1 MTPGSGRLTQLNL
14 DALDPEQLGA
24 ATAPRGP
31 VSIIAGAG
39 TGKTRTITH
48 RIAHLVSGG
57 FVNPDHVLAVT
68 FTNRAAAELRERLT
82 MMGVARVQAKTF
94 HAAAMQQ
101 LRYFWPKVV
110 GDTPWELLDSK
121 FPLVARVTRATG
133 TEPDKTLLSDL
144 LGEIEWA
151 KASLISPVDY
161 PSHIGPDRRDCPV
174 DPAQFVRIFEGYE
187 KAKITPERALL
198 DFDDLLESMAGLLET
213 NVGVADEFRSRY
225 RTFVVDEYQ
234 DVTPLQQRL
243 LDAWL
248 GDRDD
253 LTVVGDAN
261 QTIYSF
267 NGATPDHLLRFSS
280 RFPEATTVR
289 LFRDYRSTPQVVE
302 LANNVISRA
311 TGRAAGTRLTLEGQR
326 PAGPD
331 PEFTEYPDETAEAA
345 DVAQCIAE
353 LIRQGVAPAEIAV
366 LYRINAQSAA
376 FEYALDQAGIA
387 YQVKGGEGFF
397 HRAEI
402 RQGIQAL
409 GQAARRIRA
418 RSGASGGED
427 GDGVDAGAPAA
438 SLVAQVKAALQ
449 PVGLTS
455 VEPTGAQERQ
465 RWQSLS
471 ALVDLASELAT
482 TNPQLDLAGLLVLLR
497 ERSESK
503 NPPRMQGVTLA
514 SIHAAKGLEWDAV
527 FLIGLVDGTLPIR
540 HALKGSHSVDAIEEE
555 RRLLYVG
562 VTRARENLHLSWSQ
576 ARQPGG
582 KATRRRTRFLDGLV
596 PWEAERDAQRAAE
609 ATSGAGASHRGRQ
622 GAPKDKDA
630 CAMCGTRLTTPEH
643 RILGVCEAHAG
654 DVDQTLVTELREWR
668 NTTAK
673 SRGVPAYVVISDAT
687 LRGVCHRKPATEQE
701 LVQVPGIGPVKVEQF
716 GDDILGIVNNYT

>member
-1 MTPGSGRLTQLNL
+1 MSGRLDQLNL
-14 DALDPEQLGA
+14 DALDPEQLRA

-94 HAAAMQQ
+94 HAAAMHQ
-101 LRYFWPKVV
+101 LRYFWPKVM

-133 TEPDKTLLSDL
+133 LEPDRTLLADL

-151 KASLISPVDY
+151 KASLIAPTSY
-161 PSHIGPDRRDCPV
+161 PAHIGPDRRDCPV
-174 DPAQFVRIFEGYE
+174 EPEKFVRIFEGYE
-187 KAKITPERALL
+187 QAKATPERVLL
-198 DFDDLLESMAGLLET
+198 DFDDLLQSMAGLLESE
-213 NVGVADEFRSRY
+213 VGIADEFRERY

-267 NGATPDHLLRFSS
+267 NGATPDHLLRFST
-280 RFPEATTVR
+280 RFPDSTTVR
-289 LFRDYRSTPQVVE
+289 LHRDYRSTPQVVD
-302 LANNVISRA
+302 LANRVIGQA
-311 TGRAAGTRLTLEGQR
+311 NGRAAGTRLTLEGQR
-326 PAGPD
+326 PPGPD
-331 PEFTEYPDETAEAA
+331 PEFSEYPDETVEAD
-345 DVAQCIAE
+345 DVARRIAD
-353 LIRQGVAPAEIAV
+353 LIKRGVPAAEIAV

-387 YQVKGGEGFF
+387 YQVKGGDGFF
-397 HRAEI
+397 QRAEI
-402 RQGIQAL
+402 RQAVQAL
-409 GQAARRIRA
+409 GQAARKVQARA
-418 RSGASGGED
+418 QRQAQAQDRAED
-427 GDGVDAGAPAA
+427 EADGPTG
-438 SLVAQVKAALQ
+438 SLVDQVRAVLQ
-449 PVGLTS
+449 PVGLTPT
-455 VEPTGAQERQ
+455 EPDGAQERQ

-471 ALVDLASELAT
+471 ALVDLAAELSAT
-482 TNPQLDLAGLLVLLR
+482 SPGLDLPGLMGLLK
-497 ERSESK
+497 ERAQAK

-527 FLIGLVDGTLPIR
+527 FLVGLVDGTLPIR
-540 HALKGSHSVDAIEEE
+540 HALKGAHAQEAVEEE

-562 VTRARENLHLSWSQ
+562 VTRAREHLHLSWSQ

-582 KATRRRTRFLDGLV
+582 KATRRRTRFLDGMV
-596 PWEAERDAQRAAE
+596 PWEAERAAAQKAQQSQQARQNQKSKPRDSCD
-609 ATSGAGASHRGRQ
+609 TCGA
-622 GAPKDKDA
+622 
-630 CAMCGTRLTTPEH
+630 RLTTPEQ
-643 RILGVCEAHAG
+643 RILGLCDAHAG
-654 DVDQTLVTELREWR
+654 DIDQVLVTELRSWR
-668 NTTAK
+668 SATAK
-673 SRGVPAYVVISDAT
+673 TRDVPAYVVMSDAT
-687 LRGVCHRKPATEQE
+687 LRAVCHRAPTTPQE
-701 LVQVPGIGPVKVEQF
+701 LVQVPGIGPMKVEQF
-716 GDDILGIVNNYT
+716 GEDILGIIRNFR

>member
-1 MTPGSGRLTQLNL
+1 MSGRLDQLNL
-14 DALDPEQLGA
+14 DALDPEQLRA
-24 ATAPRGP
+24 ATASRGP

-94 HAAAMQQ
+94 HAAAMHQ
-101 LRYFWPKVV
+101 LRYFWPKVM

-121 FPLVARVTRATG
+121 FPLVARITRAVG
-133 TEPDKTLLSDL
+133 LEPDRTLLADL

-151 KASLISPVDY
+151 KASLIAPSSY
-161 PSHIGPDRRDCPV
+161 PAHIGPDRRDCPV
-174 DPAQFVRIFEGYE
+174 EPEKFVKIFEGYE
-187 KAKITPERALL
+187 QAKATPDRVLL
-198 DFDDLLESMAGLLET
+198 DFDDLLQSMAGLLESE
-213 NVGVADEFRSRY
+213 VGIADEFRERY

-267 NGATPDHLLRFSS
+267 NGATPDHLLRFST
-280 RFPEATTVR
+280 RFPDSTTVR
-289 LFRDYRSTPQVVE
+289 LHRDYRSTPQVVD
-302 LANNVISRA
+302 LANRVIGQA
-311 TGRAAGTRLTLEGQR
+311 KGRAAGTRLVLEGQR
-326 PAGPD
+326 PPGPD
-331 PEFTEYPDETAEAA
+331 PEFSEYPDETVEAE
-345 DVAQCIAE
+345 DVARRIAA
-353 LIRQGVAPAEIAV
+353 LIRDGVPAAEIAV

-387 YQVKGGEGFF
+387 YQVKGGDGFF
-397 HRAEI
+397 QRAEI
-402 RQGIQAL
+402 RQAVQAL
-409 GQAARRIRA
+409 GQAARKVQARA
-418 RSGASGGED
+418 AGEPDEGPSGHL
-427 GDGVDAGAPAA
+427 VD
-438 SLVAQVKAALQ
+438 QVRAVLL
-449 PVGLTS
+449 PVGLTPS
-455 VEPTGAQERQ
+455 EPEGAQERQ

-471 ALVDLASELAT
+471 ALADLTVELAT
-482 TNPQLDLAGLLVLLR
+482 TTPGLDLPGLMGLLK
-497 ERSESK
+497 ERAQAK

-527 FLIGLVDGTLPIR
+527 FLVGLVDGTVPIR
-540 HALKGSHSVDAIEEE
+540 HALKGSHSEDAVEEE

-562 VTRARENLHLSWSQ
+562 VTRAREHLHLSWSQ

-582 KATRRRTRFLDGLV
+582 KATRRRTRFLDGMV
-596 PWEAERDAQRAAE
+596 PWEAERAAAQQARQ
-609 ATSGAGASHRGRQ
+609 SHQ
-622 GAPKDKDA
+622 GAVQRGPKGKPRDSCDT
-630 CAMCGTRLTTPEH
+630 CGVRLTTPEQ
-643 RILGVCEAHAG
+643 RILGLCDAHAE
-654 DVDQTLVTELREWR
+654 DVDQVLVTELRRWR
-668 NTTAK
+668 SSLAA
-673 SRGVPAYVVISDAT
+673 SRSVPAYVIMSDAT
-687 LRGVCHRKPATEQE
+687 LRAVCHRAPTTAQE
-701 LVQVPGIGPVKVEQF
+701 LVQVPGIGPMKVEQF
-716 GDDILGIVNNYT
+716 GEDILGIIRNFR

>member
-1 MTPGSGRLTQLNL
+1 MSGRLDQLNL
-14 DALDPEQLGA
+14 DALDPEQLRA

-94 HAAAMQQ
+94 HAAAMHQ
-101 LRYFWPKVV
+101 LRYFWPKVM

-121 FPLVARVTRATG
+121 FPLVARITRAVG
-133 TEPDKTLLSDL
+133 LEPDRTLLADL
-144 LGEIEWA
+144 LGEIEWS
-151 KASLISPVDY
+151 KASLIAPTSY

-174 DPAQFVRIFEGYE
+174 EPEKFVKIFEGYE
-187 KAKITPERALL
+187 QAKATPDRVLL
-198 DFDDLLESMAGLLET
+198 DFDDLLQSMAGLLESE
-213 NVGVADEFRSRY
+213 VGVADEFRERY

-267 NGATPDHLLRFSS
+267 NGATPDHLLRFST
-280 RFPEATTVR
+280 RFPDSTTVR
-289 LFRDYRSTPQVVE
+289 LHRDYRSTPQVVD
-302 LANNVISRA
+302 LANRVIGQA
-311 TGRAAGTRLTLEGQR
+311 KGRAAGTRLVLEGQR
-326 PAGPD
+326 PPGPD
-331 PEFTEYPDETAEAA
+331 PEFSEYPDETVEAD
-345 DVAQCIAE
+345 DVARRIAE
-353 LIRQGVAPAEIAV
+353 LIKQGGPAAEIAV

-387 YQVKGGEGFF
+387 YQVKGGDGFF
-397 HRAEI
+397 QRAEI
-402 RQGIQAL
+402 RQAVQAL
-409 GQAARRIRA
+409 GQAARKVQARA
-418 RSGASGGED
+418 QD
-427 GDGVDAGAPAA
+427 GSQDQSTGNLVD
-438 SLVAQVKAALQ
+438 QVRAVLL
-449 PVGLTS
+449 PVGLTPA
-455 VEPTGAQERQ
+455 EPEGAQERQ

-471 ALVDLASELAT
+471 ALA
-482 TNPQLDLAGLLVLLR
+482 DLAGELTATTPGLDLPGLMGLLK
-497 ERSESK
+497 ERAQAK

-527 FLIGLVDGTLPIR
+527 FLVGLVDGTLPIR
-540 HALKGSHSVDAIEEE
+540 HALKGSHSEDAIEEE

-562 VTRARENLHLSWSQ
+562 VTRAREHLHLSWSQ

-582 KATRRRTRFLDGLV
+582 KATRRRTRFLDGMV
-596 PWEAERDAQRAAE
+596 PWEAERAAE
-609 ATSGAGASHRGRQ
+609 QKARQSTAGQKGSKSKPRDSCDTCGA
-622 GAPKDKDA
+622 
-630 CAMCGTRLTTPEH
+630 RLTTPEQ
-643 RILGVCEAHAG
+643 RILGLCDAHAG
-654 DVDQTLVTELREWR
+654 DIDQVLVTELRSWR
-668 NTTAK
+668 STMAK
-673 SRGVPAYVVISDAT
+673 SRDVPAYVVMSDAT
-687 LRGVCHRKPATEQE
+687 LRAVCHRAPTTAQE
-701 LVQVPGIGPVKVEQF
+701 LVQVPGIGPMKVEQF
-716 GDDILGIVNNYT
+716 GEDILGIIRNFR

>member
-187 KAKITPERALL
+187 KAKVTPERALL

-253 LTVVGDAN
+253 LTVVDAN

-267 NGATPDHLLRFSS
+267 NRATDHLLHFSS
-280 RFPEATTVR
+280 RFPEAAPSAV
-289 LFRDYRSTPQVVE
+289 RDYRSTAGGG
-302 LANNVISRA
+302 LAGNVISRH
-311 TGRAAGTRLTLEGQR
+311 RMPRVRTRKQR

-331 PEFTEYPDETAEAA
+331 RSSPSTGRPPRQPTRPAHRRA
-345 DVAQCIAE
+345 DPAVWPASAVCTDQRRRPSVRPRPGRDR
-353 LIRQGVAPAEIAV
+353 LPGQG
-366 LYRINAQSAA
+366 
-376 FEYALDQAGIA
+376 AG
-387 YQVKGGEGFF
+387 KGSST
-397 HRAEI
+397 AEI

-409 GQAARRIRA
+409 
-418 RSGASGGED
+418 
-427 GDGVDAGAPAA
+427 V
-438 SLVAQVKAALQ
+438 
-449 PVGLTS
+449 
-455 VEPTGAQERQ
+455 
-465 RWQSLS
+465 
-471 ALVDLASELAT
+471 
-482 TNPQLDLAGLLVLLR
+482 
-497 ERSESK
+497 
-503 NPPRMQGVTLA
+503 
-514 SIHAAKGLEWDAV
+514 
-527 FLIGLVDGTLPIR
+527 
-540 HALKGSHSVDAIEEE
+540 
-555 RRLLYVG
+555 
-562 VTRARENLHLSWSQ
+562 
-576 ARQPGG
+576 
-582 KATRRRTRFLDGLV
+582 RRRADPCPQWRKR
-596 PWEAERDAQRAAE
+596 W
-609 ATSGAGASHRGRQ
+609 RG
-622 GAPKDKDA
+622 
-630 CAMCGTRLTTPEH
+630 
-643 RILGVCEAHAG
+643 
-654 DVDQTLVTELREWR
+654 W
-668 NTTAK
+668 
-673 SRGVPAYVVISDAT
+673 
-687 LRGVCHRKPATEQE
+687 
-701 LVQVPGIGPVKVEQF
+701 
-716 GDDILGIVNNYT
+716 

>member
-1 MTPGSGRLTQLNL
+1 MSGRLDQLNL
-14 DALDPEQLGA
+14 DALDPEQLRA

-94 HAAAMQQ
+94 HAAAMHQ
-101 LRYFWPKVV
+101 LRYFWPKVM

-121 FPLVARVTRATG
+121 FPLVARITRAVG
-133 TEPDKTLLSDL
+133 LEPDRTLLADL
-144 LGEIEWA
+144 LGEIEWS
-151 KASLISPVDY
+151 KASLIAPTSY

-174 DPAQFVRIFEGYE
+174 EPEKFVKIFEGYE
-187 KAKITPERALL
+187 QAKATPDRVLL
-198 DFDDLLESMAGLLET
+198 DFDDLLQSMAGLLESE
-213 NVGVADEFRSRY
+213 VGVADEFRERY

-267 NGATPDHLLRFSS
+267 NGATPDHLLRFST
-280 RFPEATTVR
+280 RFPDSTTVR
-289 LFRDYRSTPQVVE
+289 LHRDYRSTPQVVD
-302 LANNVISRA
+302 LANRVIGQA
-311 TGRAAGTRLTLEGQR
+311 KGRAAGTRLVLEGQR
-326 PAGPD
+326 PPGPD
-331 PEFTEYPDETAEAA
+331 PEFSEYPDETVEAD
-345 DVAQCIAE
+345 DVARRIAE
-353 LIRQGVAPAEIAV
+353 LIKQGVPAAEIAV

-387 YQVKGGEGFF
+387 YQVKGGDGFF
-397 HRAEI
+397 QRAEI
-402 RQGIQAL
+402 RQAVQAL
-409 GQAARRIRA
+409 GQAARKVQARA
-418 RSGASGGED
+418 QD
-427 GDGVDAGAPAA
+427 GSQDQSTGNLVD
-438 SLVAQVKAALQ
+438 QVRAVLL
-449 PVGLTS
+449 PVGLTPA
-455 VEPTGAQERQ
+455 EPEGAQERQ

-471 ALVDLASELAT
+471 ALA
-482 TNPQLDLAGLLVLLR
+482 DLAGELTATTPGLDLPGLMGLLK
-497 ERSESK
+497 ERAQAK

-527 FLIGLVDGTLPIR
+527 FLVGLVDGTLPIR
-540 HALKGSHSVDAIEEE
+540 HALKGSHSEDAIEEE

-562 VTRARENLHLSWSQ
+562 VTRAREHLHLSWSQ

-582 KATRRRTRFLDGLV
+582 KATRRRTRFLDGMV
-596 PWEAERDAQRAAE
+596 PWEAERAAE
-609 ATSGAGASHRGRQ
+609 QKARQSTAGQKGSKSKPRDSCDTCGA
-622 GAPKDKDA
+622 
-630 CAMCGTRLTTPEH
+630 RLTTPEQ
-643 RILGVCEAHAG
+643 RILGLCDAHAG
-654 DVDQTLVTELREWR
+654 DIDQVLVTELRSWR
-668 NTTAK
+668 STMAK
-673 SRGVPAYVVISDAT
+673 SRDVPAYVVMSDAT
-687 LRGVCHRKPATEQE
+687 LRAVCHRAPTTAQE
-701 LVQVPGIGPVKVEQF
+701 LVQVPGIGPMKVEQF
-716 GDDILGIVNNYT
+716 GEDILGIIRNFR

>member
-1 MTPGSGRLTQLNL
+1 VSGRLDHLNL
-14 DALDPEQLGA
+14 DALDPEQLRA

-94 HAAAMQQ
+94 HAAAMHQ
-101 LRYFWPKVV
+101 LRYFWPKVM

-121 FPLVARVTRATG
+121 FPLVARITRAVG
-133 TEPDKTLLSDL
+133 LEPDRTLLADL

-151 KASLISPVDY
+151 KASLVAPTSY
-161 PSHIGPDRRDCPV
+161 PARIGPDRRDCPV
-174 DPAQFVRIFEGYE
+174 DAEKFVKIFEGYE
-187 KAKITPERALL
+187 QAKATPDRVLL
-198 DFDDLLESMAGLLET
+198 DFDDLLQSMAGLLESE
-213 NVGVADEFRSRY
+213 VGIADEFRERY

-248 GDRDD
+248 GPRDD

-267 NGATPDHLLRFSS
+267 NGATPDHLLRFST
-280 RFPEATTVR
+280 RFPDSTTVR
-289 LFRDYRSTPQVVE
+289 LHRDYRSTPQVVD
-302 LANNVISRA
+302 LANRVIGQA
-311 TGRAAGTRLTLEGQR
+311 KGRAAGTRLVLEGQR
-326 PAGPD
+326 APGPD
-331 PEFTEYPDETAEAA
+331 PEFTEYPDETAEAE
-345 DVAQCIAE
+345 DVARRIAA
-353 LIRQGVAPAEIAV
+353 LIRQGVPAAEIAV

-387 YQVKGGEGFF
+387 YQVKGGDGFF
-397 HRAEI
+397 QRAEI
-402 RQGIQAL
+402 RQAVQAL
-409 GQAARRIRA
+409 GQAARR
-418 RSGASGGED
+418 
-427 GDGVDAGAPAA
+427 VHAGADGP
-438 SLVAQVKAALQ
+438 SGHLVDQVKAVLL
-449 PVGLTS
+449 PVGLTPA
-455 VEPTGAQERQ
+455 EPEGAQERQ

-471 ALVDLASELAT
+471 ALVDLAAELAT
-482 TNPQLDLAGLLVLLR
+482 TTPGLDLPGLMGLLK
-497 ERSESK
+497 ERAQAK

-527 FLIGLVDGTLPIR
+527 FLVGLVDGTVPIR
-540 HALKGSHSVDAIEEE
+540 HALKGSHSEDAIEEE

-562 VTRARENLHLSWSQ
+562 VTRAREHLHLSWSQ

-582 KATRRRTRFLDGLV
+582 KATRRRTRFLDGMV
-596 PWEAERDAQRAAE
+596 PWEAERAVAQQALLARQ
-609 ATSGAGASHRGRQ
+609 SQQRG
-622 GAPKDKDA
+622 PKAKPRDA
-630 CAMCGTRLTTPEH
+630 CENCGTRLTTPEQ
-643 RILGVCEAHAG
+643 RILGLCDAHAAE
-654 DVDQTLVTELREWR
+654 VDQVLVTELRRWR
-668 NTTAK
+668 SSLAG
-673 SRGVPAYVVISDAT
+673 SRGVPAYVIMSDAT
-687 LRGVCHRKPATEQE
+687 LRAVCHRAPTTAQE
-701 LVQVPGIGPVKVEQF
+701 LVQVPGIGPMKVEQF
-716 GDDILGIVNNYT
+716 GEDILGIIRNFR

>member
-1 MTPGSGRLTQLNL
+1 MSGRLDQLNL
-14 DALDPEQLGA
+14 DALDPEQLRA

-94 HAAAMQQ
+94 HAAAMHQ
-101 LRYFWPKVV
+101 LRYFWPKVM

-121 FPLVARVTRATG
+121 FPLVARITRAVG
-133 TEPDKTLLSDL
+133 LEPDRTLLADL
-144 LGEIEWA
+144 LGEIEWS
-151 KASLISPVDY
+151 KASLIAPTSY

-174 DPAQFVRIFEGYE
+174 DPEKFVKIFEGYE
-187 KAKITPERALL
+187 QAKATPDRVLL
-198 DFDDLLESMAGLLET
+198 DFDDLLQSMAGLLESE
-213 NVGVADEFRSRY
+213 VGVADEFRERY

-267 NGATPDHLLRFSS
+267 NGATPDHLLRFST
-280 RFPEATTVR
+280 RFPDSTTVR
-289 LFRDYRSTPQVVE
+289 LHRDYRSTPQVVD
-302 LANNVISRA
+302 LANRVIGHA
-311 TGRAAGTRLTLEGQR
+311 KGRAAGTRLVLEGQR
-326 PAGPD
+326 PPGPD
-331 PEFTEYPDETAEAA
+331 PEFSEYPDETVEAD
-345 DVAQCIAE
+345 DVARRIAQ
-353 LIRQGVAPAEIAV
+353 LIKQGVPAAEIAV

-387 YQVKGGEGFF
+387 YQVKGGDGFF
-397 HRAEI
+397 QRAEI
-402 RQGIQAL
+402 RQAVQAL
-409 GQAARRIRA
+409 SQAARQVQARA
-418 RSGASGGED
+418 RVQDQDDARDQLAGNL
-427 GDGVDAGAPAA
+427 VD
-438 SLVAQVKAALQ
+438 QVRAVLL
-449 PVGLTS
+449 PVGLTPT
-455 VEPTGAQERQ
+455 EPEGAQERQ

-471 ALVDLASELAT
+471 ALA
-482 TNPQLDLAGLLVLLR
+482 DLAGELTATTPGLDLPGLMGLLK
-497 ERSESK
+497 ERAQAK

-514 SIHAAKGLEWDAV
+514 SVHAAKGLEWDAV
-527 FLIGLVDGTLPIR
+527 FLVGLVDGTLPIR
-540 HALKGSHSVDAIEEE
+540 HALKGSHSEDAVEEE

-562 VTRARENLHLSWSQ
+562 VTRAREHLHLSWSQ

-582 KATRRRTRFLDGLV
+582 KATRRRTRFLDGMV
-596 PWEAERDAQRAAE
+596 PWEAERAAAQK
-609 ATSGAGASHRGRQ
+609 
-622 GAPKDKDA
+622 APKSKPRDA
-630 CAMCGTRLTTPEH
+630 CDTCGARLTTPEQ
-643 RILGVCEAHAG
+643 RILGLCDAHAG
-654 DVDQTLVTELREWR
+654 DIDQVLVTELRGWR
-668 NTTAK
+668 TAMAK
-673 SRGVPAYVVISDAT
+673 SRDVPAYVVMSDAT
-687 LRGVCHRKPATEQE
+687 LRAVCHRAPTTVQE
-701 LVQVPGIGPVKVEQF
+701 LVQVPGIGPMKVEQF
-716 GDDILGIVNNYT
+716 GEDILGIISNFR

>member
-1 MTPGSGRLTQLNL
+1 M
-14 DALDPEQLGA
+14 
-24 ATAPRGP
+24 
-31 VSIIAGAG
+31 
-39 TGKTRTITH
+39 
-48 RIAHLVSGG
+48 
-57 FVNPDHVLAVT
+57 
-68 FTNRAAAELRERLT
+68 
-82 MMGVARVQAKTF
+82 
-94 HAAAMQQ
+94 
-101 LRYFWPKVV
+101 
-110 GDTPWELLDSK
+110 
-121 FPLVARVTRATG
+121 
-133 TEPDKTLLSDL
+133 
-144 LGEIEWA
+144 
-151 KASLISPVDY
+151 
-161 PSHIGPDRRDCPV
+161 
-174 DPAQFVRIFEGYE
+174 
-187 KAKITPERALL
+187 
-198 DFDDLLESMAGLLET
+198 
-213 NVGVADEFRSRY
+213 
-225 RTFVVDEYQ
+225 
-234 DVTPLQQRL
+234 
-243 LDAWL
+243 
-248 GDRDD
+248 
-253 LTVVGDAN
+253 
-261 QTIYSF
+261 
-267 NGATPDHLLRFSS
+267 
-280 RFPEATTVR
+280 
-289 LFRDYRSTPQVVE
+289 
-302 LANNVISRA
+302 ISRA

-345 DVAQCIAE
+345 DVAQRIAE

-562 VTRARENLHLSWSQ
+562 VTRAREHLHLSWSQ

-596 PWEAERDAQRAAE
+596 PWEAERDAQRAAA
-609 ATSGAGASHRGRQ
+609 ATSGGGASRRGRQ

-701 LVQVPGIGPVKVEQF
+701 LVQVPGIGPMKVEQF

>member
-1 MTPGSGRLTQLNL
+1 MSGRLDQLNL
-14 DALDPEQLGA
+14 DALDPEQLRA

-94 HAAAMQQ
+94 HAAAMHQ
-101 LRYFWPKVV
+101 LRYFWPKVM

-133 TEPDKTLLSDL
+133 LEPDRTLLADL

-151 KASLISPVDY
+151 KASLIAPTSY
-161 PSHIGPDRRDCPV
+161 PAHIGPDRRDCPV
-174 DPAQFVRIFEGYE
+174 EPEKFVRIFEGYE
-187 KAKITPERALL
+187 QAKATPERVLL
-198 DFDDLLESMAGLLET
+198 DFDDLLQSMAGLLESE
-213 NVGVADEFRSRY
+213 VGIADEFRERY

-267 NGATPDHLLRFSS
+267 NGATPDHLLRFST
-280 RFPEATTVR
+280 RFPDSTTVR
-289 LFRDYRSTPQVVE
+289 LHRDYRSTPQVVD
-302 LANNVISRA
+302 LANRVIGQA

-326 PAGPD
+326 PPGPD
-331 PEFTEYPDETAEAA
+331 PEFSEYPDETVEAD
-345 DVAQCIAE
+345 DVARRIAD
-353 LIRQGVAPAEIAV
+353 LIKRGVPAAEIAV

-376 FEYALDQAGIA
+376 FEYALEQAGIA
-387 YQVKGGEGFF
+387 YQVKGGDGFF
-397 HRAEI
+397 QRAEI
-402 RQGIQAL
+402 RQAVQAL
-409 GQAARRIRA
+409 GQAARKVQARA
-418 RSGASGGED
+418 QRQAQDQAQDRAED
-427 GDGVDAGAPAA
+427 EADGPTG
-438 SLVAQVKAALQ
+438 SLVDQVRAVLQ
-449 PVGLTS
+449 PVGLTPT
-455 VEPTGAQERQ
+455 EPDGAQERQ

-471 ALVDLASELAT
+471 ALVDLAAELSAT
-482 TNPQLDLAGLLVLLR
+482 SPGLDLPGLMGLLK
-497 ERSESK
+497 ERAQAK

-527 FLIGLVDGTLPIR
+527 FLVGLVDGTLPIR
-540 HALKGSHSVDAIEEE
+540 HALKGAHAQEAVEEE

-562 VTRARENLHLSWSQ
+562 VTRAREHLHLSWSQ

-582 KATRRRTRFLDGLV
+582 KATRRRTRFLDGMV
-596 PWEAERDAQRAAE
+596 PWEAERAAAQKAQQSQQARQNQKSKPRDSCD
-609 ATSGAGASHRGRQ
+609 TCGA
-622 GAPKDKDA
+622 
-630 CAMCGTRLTTPEH
+630 RLTTPEQ
-643 RILGVCEAHAG
+643 RILGLCDAHAG
-654 DVDQTLVTELREWR
+654 DIDQVLVTELRSWR
-668 NTTAK
+668 SATAK
-673 SRGVPAYVVISDAT
+673 TRDVPAYVVMSDAT
-687 LRGVCHRKPATEQE
+687 LRAVCHRAPTTPQE
-701 LVQVPGIGPVKVEQF
+701 LVQVPGIGPMKVEQF
-716 GDDILGIVNNYT
+716 GEDILGIIRNFR

>member
-1 MTPGSGRLTQLNL
+1 MSGRLDQLNL
-14 DALDPEQLGA
+14 DALDPEQLRA

-94 HAAAMQQ
+94 HAAAMHQ
-101 LRYFWPKVV
+101 LRYFWPKVM

-121 FPLVARVTRATG
+121 FPLVARITRAVG
-133 TEPDKTLLSDL
+133 LEPDRTLLADL
-144 LGEIEWA
+144 LGEIEWS
-151 KASLISPVDY
+151 KASLIAPTSY

-174 DPAQFVRIFEGYE
+174 DPEKFVKIFEGYE
-187 KAKITPERALL
+187 QAKATPDRVLL
-198 DFDDLLESMAGLLET
+198 DFDDLLQSMAGLLESE
-213 NVGVADEFRSRY
+213 VGVADEFRERY

-267 NGATPDHLLRFSS
+267 NGATPDHLLRFST
-280 RFPEATTVR
+280 RFPDSTTVR
-289 LFRDYRSTPQVVE
+289 LHRDYRSTPQVVD
-302 LANNVISRA
+302 LANRVIGQA
-311 TGRAAGTRLTLEGQR
+311 KGRAAGTRLVLEGQR
-326 PAGPD
+326 PPGPD
-331 PEFTEYPDETAEAA
+331 PEFSEYPDETVEAD
-345 DVAQCIAE
+345 DVARRIGQ
-353 LIRQGVAPAEIAV
+353 LIKQGVPAAEIAV

-387 YQVKGGEGFF
+387 YQVKGGDGFF
-397 HRAEI
+397 QRAEI
-402 RQGIQAL
+402 RQAVQAL
-409 GQAARRIRA
+409 SQAARQVQARA
-418 RSGASGGED
+418 RVQDQDDARDQLAGNL
-427 GDGVDAGAPAA
+427 VD
-438 SLVAQVKAALQ
+438 QVRAVLL
-449 PVGLTS
+449 PVGLTPT
-455 VEPTGAQERQ
+455 EPEGAQERQ

-471 ALVDLASELAT
+471 ALA
-482 TNPQLDLAGLLVLLR
+482 DLAGELTATTPGLDLPGLMGLLK
-497 ERSESK
+497 ERAQAK

-514 SIHAAKGLEWDAV
+514 SVHAAKGLEWDAV
-527 FLIGLVDGTLPIR
+527 FLVGLVDGTLPIR
-540 HALKGSHSVDAIEEE
+540 HALKGSHSEDAVEEE

-562 VTRARENLHLSWSQ
+562 VTRAREHLHLSWSQ

-582 KATRRRTRFLDGLV
+582 KATRRRTRFLDGMV
-596 PWEAERDAQRAAE
+596 PWEAERAAAQK
-609 ATSGAGASHRGRQ
+609 
-622 GAPKDKDA
+622 APKSKPRDA
-630 CAMCGTRLTTPEH
+630 CDTCGARLTTPEQ
-643 RILGVCEAHAG
+643 RILGLCDAHAG
-654 DVDQTLVTELREWR
+654 DIDQVLVTELRGWR
-668 NTTAK
+668 TAMAK
-673 SRGVPAYVVISDAT
+673 SRDVPAYVVMSDAT
-687 LRGVCHRKPATEQE
+687 LRAVCHRAPTTVQE
-701 LVQVPGIGPVKVEQF
+701 LVQVPGIGPMKVEQF
-716 GDDILGIVNNYT
+716 GEDILGIISNFR

>member
-1 MTPGSGRLTQLNL
+1 MSGRLDQLNL
-14 DALDPEQLGA
+14 DALDPEQLRA

-94 HAAAMQQ
+94 HAAAMHQ
-101 LRYFWPKVV
+101 LRYFWPKVM

-121 FPLVARVTRATG
+121 FPLVARITRAVG
-133 TEPDKTLLSDL
+133 LEPDRTMLADL

-151 KASLISPVDY
+151 KASLVAPTSY
-161 PSHIGPDRRDCPV
+161 PARIGPDRRDCPV
-174 DPAQFVRIFEGYE
+174 DPEKFVKIFEGYE
-187 KAKITPERALL
+187 QAKATPDRVLL
-198 DFDDLLESMAGLLET
+198 DFDDLLQSMAGLLESE
-213 NVGVADEFRSRY
+213 VGIADEFRERY

-248 GDRDD
+248 GPRDD

-267 NGATPDHLLRFSS
+267 NGATPDHLLRFST
-280 RFPEATTVR
+280 RFPDSTTVR
-289 LFRDYRSTPQVVE
+289 LHRDYRSTPQVVD
-302 LANNVISRA
+302 LANRVIGQA
-311 TGRAAGTRLTLEGQR
+311 KGRAAGTRLVLEGQR
-326 PAGPD
+326 APGPD
-331 PEFTEYPDETAEAA
+331 PEFTEYPDETAEAD
-345 DVAQCIAE
+345 DVARRIAA
-353 LIRQGVAPAEIAV
+353 LIRQGVPAAEIAV

-387 YQVKGGEGFF
+387 YQVKGGDGFF
-397 HRAEI
+397 QRAEI
-402 RQGIQAL
+402 RQAVQAL
-409 GQAARRIRA
+409 GQAARK
-418 RSGASGGED
+418 
-427 GDGVDAGAPAA
+427 VHAGADGP
-438 SLVAQVKAALQ
+438 SGHLVDQVKAVLL
-449 PVGLTS
+449 PVGLTPA
-455 VEPTGAQERQ
+455 EPEGAQERQ

-471 ALVDLASELAT
+471 ALVDLAAELAT
-482 TNPQLDLAGLLVLLR
+482 TTPGLDLPGLMGLLK
-497 ERSESK
+497 ERAQAK

-527 FLIGLVDGTLPIR
+527 FLVGLVDGTVPIR
-540 HALKGSHSVDAIEEE
+540 HALKGSHSEDAIEEE

-562 VTRARENLHLSWSQ
+562 VTRAREHLHLSWSQ

-582 KATRRRTRFLDGLV
+582 KATRRRTRFLDGMV
-596 PWEAERDAQRAAE
+596 PWEAERAAAQQALPSRQ
-609 ATSGAGASHRGRQ
+609 SQQRG
-622 GAPKDKDA
+622 PKAKPRDA
-630 CAMCGTRLTTPEH
+630 CENCGTRLTTPEQ
-643 RILGVCEAHAG
+643 RILGLCDAHAAE
-654 DVDQTLVTELREWR
+654 VDQVLVTELRRWR
-668 NTTAK
+668 SSLAG
-673 SRGVPAYVVISDAT
+673 SRGVPAYVIMSDAT
-687 LRGVCHRKPATEQE
+687 LRAVCHRAPTTAQE
-701 LVQVPGIGPVKVEQF
+701 LVQVPGIGPMKVDQF
-716 GDDILGIVNNYT
+716 GEDILGIIRNFR

>member
-1 MTPGSGRLTQLNL
+1 VSGRLDQLNL
-14 DALDPEQLGA
+14 DALDPEQLRA

-94 HAAAMQQ
+94 HAAAMHQ
-101 LRYFWPKVV
+101 LRYFWPKVM

-121 FPLVARVTRATG
+121 FPLVARITRAVG
-133 TEPDKTLLSDL
+133 LEPDRTLLADL
-144 LGEIEWA
+144 LGEIEWS
-151 KASLISPVDY
+151 KASLIAPTSY

-174 DPAQFVRIFEGYE
+174 DPEKFVKIFEGYE
-187 KAKITPERALL
+187 QAKATPDRVLL
-198 DFDDLLESMAGLLET
+198 DFDDLLQSMAGLLESE
-213 NVGVADEFRSRY
+213 VGVADEFRERY

-267 NGATPDHLLRFSS
+267 NGATPDHLLRFST
-280 RFPEATTVR
+280 RFPDSTTVR
-289 LFRDYRSTPQVVE
+289 LHRDYRSTPQVVD
-302 LANNVISRA
+302 LANRVIGQA
-311 TGRAAGTRLTLEGQR
+311 KGRAAGTRLVLEGQR
-326 PAGPD
+326 PPGPD
-331 PEFTEYPDETAEAA
+331 PEFSEYPDETVEAD
-345 DVAQCIAE
+345 DVARRIAQ
-353 LIRQGVAPAEIAV
+353 LIKQGVPAAEIAV

-387 YQVKGGEGFF
+387 YQVKGGDGFF
-397 HRAEI
+397 QRAEI
-402 RQGIQAL
+402 RQAVQAL
-409 GQAARRIRA
+409 SQAARQVQARA
-418 RSGASGGED
+418 RVQDQDDARDQLAGNL
-427 GDGVDAGAPAA
+427 VD
-438 SLVAQVKAALQ
+438 QVRAVLL
-449 PVGLTS
+449 PVGLTPT
-455 VEPTGAQERQ
+455 EPEGAQERQ

-471 ALVDLASELAT
+471 ALA
-482 TNPQLDLAGLLVLLR
+482 DLAGELTATTPGLDLPGLMGLLK
-497 ERSESK
+497 ERAQAK

-514 SIHAAKGLEWDAV
+514 SVHAAKGLEWDAV
-527 FLIGLVDGTLPIR
+527 FLVGLVDGTLPIR
-540 HALKGSHSVDAIEEE
+540 HALKGSHSEDAVEEE

-562 VTRARENLHLSWSQ
+562 VTRAREHLHLSWSQ

-582 KATRRRTRFLDGLV
+582 KATRRRTRFLDGMV
-596 PWEAERDAQRAAE
+596 PWEAERAAAQK
-609 ATSGAGASHRGRQ
+609 
-622 GAPKDKDA
+622 APKSKPRDA
-630 CAMCGTRLTTPEH
+630 CDTCGARLTTPEQ
-643 RILGVCEAHAG
+643 RILGLCDAHAG
-654 DVDQTLVTELREWR
+654 DIDQVLVTELRGWR
-668 NTTAK
+668 TAMAK
-673 SRGVPAYVVISDAT
+673 SRDVPAYVVMSDAT
-687 LRGVCHRKPATEQE
+687 LRAVCHRAPTTVQE
-701 LVQVPGIGPVKVEQF
+701 LVQVPGIGPMKVEQF
-716 GDDILGIVNNYT
+716 GEDILGIISNFR